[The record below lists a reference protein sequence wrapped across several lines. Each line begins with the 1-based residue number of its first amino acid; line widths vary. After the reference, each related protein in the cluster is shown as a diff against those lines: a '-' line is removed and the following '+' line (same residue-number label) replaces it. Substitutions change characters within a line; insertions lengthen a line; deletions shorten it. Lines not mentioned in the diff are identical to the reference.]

1 MIIIS
6 AFDASLPATLL
17 CPVSARPRHPQW
29 ERESSLWKR
38 DHPCAVT
45 GETESGTVH
54 HIRPFH
60 LFPESKMDPANW
72 ITLRADWHF
81 YLGHAGNWSNWNPS
95 VKDDAER
102 FRRLV
107 ESFRRRAKDVVG

>member
-1 MIIIS
+1 MIIVS
-6 AFDASLPATLL
+6 AFDASLPAAML

-29 ERESSLWKR
+29 ERESGLWKR

-45 GETESGTVH
+45 AESGDV
-54 HIRPFH
+54 
-60 LFPESKMDPANW
+60 ANW
-72 ITLRADWHF
+72 ITLRQDWHF

-107 ESFRRRAKDVVG
+107 ESFRRRGKDVVG